1 MSFLLGEIFFIFFII
16 FLKGDDLLFLFI
28 SLLFLLGKKRLLYMF
43 LVLNLMLVFFG
54 FKKLMEKYYDF
65 VDLSF
70 VIIKF

>member
-54 FKKLMEKYYDF
+54 FKKRMEKYYNF

>member
-1 MSFLLGEIFFIFFII
+1 MLFLLGEIFFIFFII

-28 SLLFLLGKKRLLYMF
+28 SLLFLLGKNRLLYMF

-54 FKKLMEKYYDF
+54 FKKRMEKYYNF

>member
-1 MSFLLGEIFFIFFII
+1 MLFLLGEIFFIFFII